1 MVEQSRYQ
9 RDGMFA
15 MLPNLR
21 PAILSRNDLALRA
34 MFEARKRVFVDLLK
48 WQVPVLEGRYEI
60 DQFDTVDAEYL
71 ILTDEAGDHLASA
84 RLLRTEGPHILA
96 DLFGQ
101 LCDGPVPSGP
111 ACREITRF
119 CLEPALTAR
128 QRREVRNQLVT
139 ALADHAL
146 RSGITDYTG
155 VASPGWFEQIAGFG
169 WDCQALGEARQVG
182 NHRLVALHIRIDAQ
196 TPGSLAASGIY
207 SPASLRLVMAGA
219 IQ

>member
-1 MVEQSRYQ
+1 ML
-9 RDGMFA
+9 A
-15 MLPNLR
+15 MLSTLQPTG
-21 PAILSRNDLALRA
+21 LSRHDLALRA

-60 DQFDTVDAEYL
+60 DQFDNVDAEYL
-71 ILTDEAGDHLASA
+71 ILTDQAGGHRASA

-101 LCDGPVPSGP
+101 LCDESIPSGP
-111 ACREITRF
+111 TCREITRF
-119 CLEPALTAR
+119 CLEPGLNAR
-128 QRREVRNQLVT
+128 ERREVRNQLVT

-155 VASPGWFEQIAGFG
+155 VASPGWFGQIERFG
-169 WDCQALGEARQVG
+169 WDCRALGEAREVG

-196 TPGSLAASGIY
+196 TPSSLAASGIY
-207 SPASLRLVMAGA
+207 SPASPGLVMAGA
-219 IQ
+219 LQ